1 MEPSHTPK
9 TMGYLDVLRR
19 PAFAL
24 YFSGALVDTF
34 GNNIFL
40 MTVLWFI
47 FKITG
52 SHVSLSGIIAV
63 SIAPTIFFAPLAGT
77 IVDRWDRRRIAL
89 VLILLN
95 AAIVLCGV
103 LFCKLNLLG
112 VTLLFTLCIL
122 ISISNVFFN
131 LSVLSL
137 LPEIVPE
144 EGLVAANA
152 LVGSSLQTGRIIGS
166 GLAGFI
172 LEYLPIEGVFLI
184 DASTYIVGALCLF
197 FMLRFPLVSSRKT
210 DVEARVEPWKDFTAC
225 INYIKATPMIFGIS
239 VIFVLPQLTEYLLC
253 VLQVP
258 YVSEV
263 LKQGPL
269 ALGMIDAVFGTG
281 AIVGALVLVALMRFW
296 GENVFFWIGP
306 IGMGTGYLFFALAGG
321 LFEAVSAGFLVG
333 LSGSVT
339 HIFYITSIQRQV
351 NNNFLGRFLSFLDWS
366 NAILTLSLV
375 LGMGGLVKF
384 YNTRASFVILSVLL
398 FAGAGLGVR
407 VAMRMRTLPL
417 ANDQIESR

>member
-1 MEPSHTPK
+1 METSHTPK
-9 TMGYLDVLRR
+9 TLGYLDVLRR

-24 YFSGALVDTF
+24 YFSGALIDTF

-47 FKITG
+47 FKLTG
-52 SHVSLSGIIAV
+52 SPVSLSGIIAV
-63 SIAPTIFFAPLAGT
+63 SILPTIIFAPLAGT

-112 VTLLFTLCIL
+112 ITLLFTLCIL

-131 LSVLSL
+131 LSVISL

-172 LEYLPIEGVFLI
+172 LEYLPIEGVLLI
-184 DASTYIVGALCLF
+184 DAGTYIFAAWCLF
-197 FMLRFPLVSSRKT
+197 FMLRFPLVSSKKT
-210 DVEARVEPWKDFTAC
+210 AMRAKVEPWKNFTAC
-225 INYIKATPMIFGIS
+225 INYIKVTPMIFGIS
-239 VIFVLPQLTEYLLC
+239 VIFLLPQMTEYLLS

-258 YVSEV
+258 YVAEV
-263 LKQGPL
+263 LKRGPSV
-269 ALGMIDAVFGTG
+269 LGTIDAVFGTG
-281 AIVGALVLVALMRFW
+281 AIVGSLVLVALIRFW
-296 GENVFFWIGP
+296 GENIFFWIGP
-306 IGMGTGYLFFALAGG
+306 VGMGTGYLLFALAGG
-321 LFEAVSAGFLVG
+321 LFEAVPASFLVG
-333 LSGSVT
+333 LSGSMT

-375 LGMGGLVKF
+375 LGTGLLIKF
-384 YNTRASFVILSVLL
+384 YNTRASFIIMSVLL
-398 FAGAGLGVR
+398 FAGVGLGVR
-407 VAMRMRTLPL
+407 LAIRMRALT
-417 ANDQIESR
+417 NDQIEATY